1 MHSSATTAGS
11 KPPPAT
17 AISTL
22 AEVTFFGQDQ
32 TGREVAV
39 TGTIG
44 VNFANWGDPEL

>member
-1 MHSSATTAGS
+1 M
-11 KPPPAT
+11 
-17 AISTL
+17 
-22 AEVTFFGQDQ
+22 TFYGHDQ